1 MKYNGKEYNLKFD
14 NLTLFKLAAAGVHSG
29 DLLITKN
36 SNPERFC
43 LAHSIALGIEFNGD
57 VKAYLDGFGKSADM
71 FAVNAEVMEALERD
85 GLFESDIEEAK
96 KNANEQ
102 PQS

>member
-1 MKYNGKEYNLKFD
+1 MKYNGKEYQIKFD

-36 SNPERFC
+36 SKPERFC

-71 FAVNAEVMEALERD
+71 FSVNAEVIGALERD
-85 GLFESDIEEAK
+85 GLFESGDAAAK
-96 KNANEQ
+96 KNANKKA
-102 PQS
+102 QS